1 MSDIKENDTY
11 EPVEPNYYS
20 FKGLEQLYQN
30 YDEYLE
36 TNDTNNIE
44 KINLCVYQVV
54 NDGKYPFLQFLLM
67 NKFNNLS
74 FISIDNNK
82 YIDNSKLLDLCKNC
96 LTSCLLINNNIM
108 LYKQSTDEN
117 TSETLNKSIEQN
129 DEQNI
134 DYKGFYVSN
143 NELFVFFDIT
153 KYKLLLNDI
162 SRDNILW
169 FVLVDEIINGGML
182 SGIPIDNNVCEFFI
196 LNHQFGLLHNN
207 KNKKYEVPSVAYT
220 ITSEKQAN
228 FTYIF
233 GVSSSNTNNN
243 IQPIFGSYY
252 YFTNYDNCL
261 TQIKTMVDNNMK
273 ESKLGLNR
281 FALFLEKIKLVQNVE
296 TDVIDESDIKR
307 EKLQDEGCD
316 VQFERLT
323 MRITDYDGKW
333 TENYDSII
341 LTNIRLDNGTLM
353 KNTPILCV
361 KQYEQQ
367 YPLSYHFISKSQVKN
382 NCISIM

>member
-1 MSDIKENDTY
+1 
-11 EPVEPNYYS
+11 
-20 FKGLEQLYQN
+20 
-30 YDEYLE
+30 
-36 TNDTNNIE
+36 
-44 KINLCVYQVV
+44 
-54 NDGKYPFLQFLLM
+54 
-67 NKFNNLS
+67 
-74 FISIDNNK
+74 
-82 YIDNSKLLDLCKNC
+82 
-96 LTSCLLINNNIM
+96 M
-108 LYKQSTDEN
+108 LYKQPTHEN
-117 TSETLNKSIEQN
+117 TSETLTKSIEQN

-196 LNHQFGLLHNN
+196 LNHQFGLLHNKQN
-207 KNKKYEVPSVAYT
+207 EKYEVPSVAYT

-233 GVSSSNTNNN
+233 GVSSSNIDNNN
-243 IQPIFGSYY
+243 TPHIFGSYY

-281 FALFLEKIKLVQNVE
+281 FALFLEKIKLVQNLE
-296 TDVIDESDIKR
+296 TDIIDDSDIKR

-316 VQFERLT
+316 SQFERLT

-333 TENYDSII
+333 TENYDTII
-341 LTNIRLDNGTLM
+341 LTNLRLDNGTLM

-361 KQYEQQ
+361 KKYEQQ